1 MGTPARTADLF
12 EGDAAPPASGPDNRL
27 TEPLAAQFDRVPEDW
42 RTLTDAF
49 RRSERGRALI
59 ARVDA
64 AREAGRT
71 LYPGDVL
78 AALRLTRR
86 EQVRVVILGQDPYHG
101 PDQAHGLAFSVRAGI
116 KIPPSLRN
124 IFKELQRDLGQALP
138 PSGDLSPWA
147 ERGVCL
153 LNTSLTVEAECAG
166 SHAGWGWEALTDAL
180 IEAMARDAGP
190 KVFMLWG
197 AHAQRKRVLIDAA
210 GSGHL
215 VLQCNHP
222 SPLSAS
228 RGPVPFVG
236 CGHFGQAAAY
246 LAQAGRPL
254 SWRLDP
260 PV

>member
-1 MGTPARTADLF
+1 MSGTARTADLF
-12 EGDAAPPASGPDNRL
+12 EGDQAPAGLPDNRL
-27 TEPLAAQFDRVPEDW
+27 TEPLAAQFDRVPADW
-42 RTLTDAF
+42 RPLTDAF
-49 RRSERGRALI
+49 RRSDRGQALI

-64 AREAGRT
+64 ARQSGHT

-86 EQVRVVILGQDPYHG
+86 DEVRVVILGQDPYHG
-101 PDQAHGLAFSVRAGI
+101 PNQAHGLAFSVRAGV

-124 IFKELQRDLGQALP
+124 IFKELQRDLGLTAP
-138 PSGDLSPWA
+138 ASGELTAWA

-166 SHAGWGWEALTDAL
+166 SHAGWGWEDLTDTL
-180 IEAMARDAGP
+180 IEAMARDAQP

-197 AHAQRKRVLIDAA
+197 AHAQRKAPLIEVA

-215 VLQCNHP
+215 ILQCNHP

-228 RGPVPFVG
+228 RGPAPFIG
-236 CGHFGQAAAY
+236 CGHFGQAAAF
-246 LAQAGRPL
+246 LSATGRPL